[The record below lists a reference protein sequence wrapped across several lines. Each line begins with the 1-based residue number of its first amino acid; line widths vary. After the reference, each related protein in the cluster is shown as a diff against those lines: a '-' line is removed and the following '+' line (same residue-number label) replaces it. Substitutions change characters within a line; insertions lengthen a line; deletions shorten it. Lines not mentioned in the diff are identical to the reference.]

1 MARSR
6 HAAMRLSHRG
16 SETQNS
22 NTALPHRNA
31 TDRPAPT
38 RLHRLLHLFVR
49 LGEAAIFQV
58 EITAVFDEALQF
70 DSSPSISV
78 LLPHRSE
85 SLVDGFAV
93 FPHPLFLRPWLNH
106 TCCEQR
112 KDQGELL
119 FALGLPTQDA
129 PCLLR
134 FAAPLPISMRIGG
147 SDPRGD
153 LFVGIL
159 RLPLAKVVQPLPQGH
174 HGSVDPPCARHRAG
188 TAPQLAP
195 HRASGSDN

>member
-1 MARSR
+1 MAKRKIATPR
-6 HAAMRLSHRG
+6 FHI
-16 SETQNS
+16 ETQPIG
-22 NTALPHRNA
+22 LPQLASIVSCVGQDPHLEHG
-31 TDRPAPT
+31 D
-38 RLHRLLHLFVR
+38 LLHLFVR

-58 EITAVFDEALQF
+58 EITALFDEALQF

-134 FAAPLPISMRIGG
+134 FAAPLPISMRI
-147 SDPRGD
+147 
-153 LFVGIL
+153 
-159 RLPLAKVVQPLPQGH
+159 A
-174 HGSVDPPCARHRAG
+174 
-188 TAPQLAP
+188 
-195 HRASGSDN
+195 